1 MAAAEIGASGQVNLS
16 HDESVLRRYYDQRA
30 PEYEEIYTPRD
41 VTHGRELGELSRAL
55 RNTLS
60 GRRVLEVACGTGY
73 WTAAVAQVAREVV
86 ATDTSL
92 PMLAEAR
99 DKGLPPNVRLC
110 EADAYDLAPAGDG
123 FDGALAM
130 FWLSHVPRNRLRD
143 FLAHLHG
150 RLGGGARVFLADDLY
165 TPGWG
170 GDLLDPDANG
180 DTFKLRTLKNGSR
193 HRVLKNY
200 FSDEDLRT
208 LLEPHAEDLVLW
220 RGRYF
225 WSAAYGLTSGS
236 GRGFLEVSAPR
247 AR

>member
-1 MAAAEIGASGQVNLS
+1 LTP
-16 HDESVLRRYYDQRA
+16 HDDAVLRRYYDQRA
-30 PEYEEIYTPRD
+30 PDYEEIYNPRD
-41 VTHGRELGELSRAL
+41 VTHGRDLGELSRAL
-55 RNTLS
+55 RDTLRD
-60 GRRVLEVACGTGY
+60 RRVLEVACGTGY

-86 ATDTSL
+86 ATDASL

-110 EADAYDLAPAGDG
+110 EADAYDLAPAGEG

-130 FWLSHVPRNRLRD
+130 FWLSHVPRHQLRD

-150 RLGGGARVFLADDLY
+150 RLAVGARVFFADDLY

-170 GDLLDPDANG
+170 GELTGPDARG
-180 DTFKLRTLKNGSR
+180 DTFKVRTLRDGSR
-193 HRVLKNY
+193 HRILKNY
-200 FSDEDLRT
+200 FSDEDLAA
-208 LLEPHAEDLVLW
+208 LFDPYAEDLVLY

-225 WSAAYGLTSGS
+225 WSAAYRVTSGS
-236 GRGFLEVSAPR
+236 LRGSPGASAPR